1 MAMALSVDKKVYHSG
16 SFCIQFEV
24 SLLGRLFHF
33 RGFLGAGGGAAGI

>member
-1 MAMALSVDKKVYHSG
+1 MAMALSVDKRAYRSG
-16 SFCIQFEV
+16 GFHVQFET

>member
-1 MAMALSVDKKVYHSG
+1 MALSVDKRAYHSG
-16 SFCIQFEV
+16 GFRVWFEA